1 MDSNRYG
8 RTLYL
13 AYPCSVDAG
22 IDPVL
27 VINSVIRQTRQN
39 SRYQD
44 SEIRGKISR
53 KIYKSLC
60 HMCGCDES
68 INPAELIK
76 KARGMRTLWGY
87 ATAQDRT
94 MMGEDAEKV
103 EMYVRSKLLPA
114 PEPQFIE
121 HPFNIMGNRIG
132 SRVIS
137 EVDNERISD
146 LRGYLIDGQPG
157 SVKFLYL
164 SGHGLSPSIAYSLAN
179 CPADDETSKSAIWPW
194 DLRRCMET
202 MKKTPSEITREA
214 TTGDIV
220 VFSSGL
226 LTPEWVIDRIRD
238 SESHGRRNTIIIVV
252 DSCYSGMWRNRII
265 TELQNSTK
273 TKLKY
278 ARIILQTSCSHNEV
292 SYGDLFTPLFCWL
305 QYWGE
310 EVMRNGVSAQQNS
323 YLFQWQSPTFYDSNT
338 QQSVNQTSV
347 NVIKYQFGSKNFY
360 FFNDSRIFHKAVALM
375 CSYRDRTLVRGIPT
389 NSIHKFFNS
398 ISANL
403 PKKPKIISC
412 KLKTIRNG
420 TPMALFLVEWKNSF
434 YHLHLHFKRF
444 DNMVL
449 SKITHVDVTKQSDIY
464 RPQFTETGNKE
475 YINSS
480 HPVWVHIDCEQF
492 ANYCK
497 EFMQKQNVNWKIRSS
512 WNMTDSKPNG
522 TIRSRCANL
531 KIKLLTLS
539 RT

>member
-1 MDSNRYG
+1 MDSNWFG

-27 VINSVIRQTRQN
+27 VIKVIRQN

-44 SEIRGKISR
+44 NEIRR
-53 KIYKSLC
+53 KTIYKSLC
-60 HMCGCDES
+60 HMCNCNDS
-68 INPAELIK
+68 IKPKELIK

-103 EMYVRSKLLPA
+103 ETYVRSKLLPA

-146 LRGYLIDGQPG
+146 LRGYLIDGQG

-164 SGHGLSPSIAYSLAN
+164 SGHGLSPSIASSLAN

-202 MKKTPSEITREA
+202 MEKTPSEITREA
-214 TTGDIV
+214 KTGDIV

-238 SESHGRRNTIIIVV
+238 SESHARQNTIIIVV

-305 QYWGE
+305 QHWGE
-310 EVMRNGVSAQQNS
+310 TIRRNGGVSAPQNS
-323 YLFQWQSPTFYDSNT
+323 YLFRQQSPTFYDSIA
-338 QQSVNQTSV
+338 QQSMNQMSV

-360 FFNDSRIFHKAVALM
+360 FFNDSRIFYKAVALM
-375 CSYRDRTLVRGIPT
+375 CSHRDRRLVRGIPT
-389 NSIHKFFNS
+389 DSIREFFNS
-398 ISANL
+398 IYANL

-412 KLKTIRNG
+412 KLKTIRNR

-434 YHLHLHFKRF
+434 YHLHLHFKSF
-444 DNMVL
+444 NYMVI

-464 RPQFTETGNKE
+464 RTQFTETGNKE
-475 YINSS
+475 YINSG
-480 HPVWVHIDCEQF
+480 HPVWVYIDCEQF

-497 EFMQKQNVNWKIRSS
+497 EFMEKQKVYWTKRSN
-512 WNMTDSKPNG
+512 WNMTDTKPSG
-522 TIRSRCANL
+522 MIRSRCANL
-531 KIKLLTLS
+531 KIKLLTHS
-539 RT
+539 